1 MHTKIHIYLC
11 RKIPLMLLG
20 ILLSLTGI
28 TQSGFPYTYAD
39 NIMYYPKLTYRTQRI
54 EAIKQGLT
62 KSLAQVVQVYDVKTA
77 STINA
82 KDIKSF
88 TVFDDRIE
96 IDLKSKKKDNI
107 IWLYAAIDDSTMI
120 FFGKQNAGTF
130 IFLPG
135 VANFGFANFDAA
147 QQLADNIYAL
157 QYPVIN
163 RLRDSILLSFRTKVK
178 SFRNTNRIATPTDAQ
193 QKLFERA
200 DSISEQDDY
209 FEAIRLYLRAV
220 SMDEMAYPTA
230 YANLAL
236 LYAHINYF
244 DYAIMYMKSYL
255 MLEIDVEKQRGALD
269 KLYEWEGIIYY

>member
-1 MHTKIHIYLC
+1 MHTKLHIYLC
-11 RKIPLMLLG
+11 RKLQLGFLG

-62 KSLAQVVQVYDVKTA
+62 KSLEQVVQVYDIKTA

-82 KDIKSF
+82 KDIKNF

-96 IDLKSKKKDNI
+96 VDLKSKKKDNI

-178 SFRNTNRIATPTDAQ
+178 SFRNTNRIATPTDVQ

-200 DSISEQDDY
+200 DSVSEQDDY
-209 FEAIRLYLRAV
+209 FEAIRLYLRAI

-255 MLEIDVEKQRGALD
+255 MLEIDVEKQRVALD